1 MNCPKTLRNGP
12 CGGVRD
18 DGTCEVKPDMKC
30 VWVEAYRGSERIPG
44 GIAAMTKV
52 QLAVDQRL
60 AGRSSWL
67 RVVRELNPTA
77 APPEK
82 GDAAPRKI
90 GAS

>member
-1 MNCPKTLRNGP
+1 
-12 CGGVRD
+12 VRD

-44 GIAAMTKV
+44 GVAAMRKV

-67 RVVRELNPTA
+67 RVVRELNPKPA
-77 APPEK
+77 AEK
-82 GDAAPRKI
+82 SDSAPRKI

>member
-1 MNCPKTLRNGP
+1 
-12 CGGVRD
+12 
-18 DGTCEVKPDMKC
+18 MKC